1 MGSSF
6 EKVEPNNVLLAEN
19 DESSLLRETLGCGV
33 VDSGCITTVCGEIWY
48 NSYIETLSENDQ
60 RRIISKPSEHQ
71 FRFGVGKIFKS
82 KKEVTLPMYIDD
94 TQIRMKT
101 QVVEAKIPLLI
112 SRNSL
117 KKANASLNFEKD
129 TLDLLGKQI
138 SLQITTSGHYCIPLR
153 KGLSKKGSEDIF
165 FTSPLMN
172 LKPEEILP
180 TVKSLHKKFIHP
192 PADKL
197 KKLIKESGIDD
208 KDILSAVDKISKDCE
223 TCKIFKA
230 TPPRPSVSFPLASVF
245 NEVVALDLKFVDQ
258 EIILHMIDHATRFSQ
273 ACVITN
279 KKKQTIVQALLDNWI
294 AIFGPPGK
302 YLTDNGGEFV
312 NDEMVQLAE
321 KFNITLMTTAAE
333 SPWSNGLCERHN
345 AVLAELIIKG
355 KREYNISTKTALPW
369 AVSVKNTLTNV
380 YGFSPN
386 QLVFGR
392 NPNLPDTM
400 IDRPPAG
407 NDCVSYLKEVLT
419 SLHSARQGFVQQQS
433 SERLRR
439 ALARK
444 TRKIDQ
450 YINGDLVYYKRN
462 NSNEWHGPAKVL
474 GRDAQN
480 YLLKNGG
487 IYIRVHP
494 CRMQIADT
502 HHENSATNECMNE
515 PNANEPSEHNT
526 KANTHVENEKFYQSD
541 SDTEESNVQNVEQ
554 EEAHQCTEN
563 EVVRNDQIQQNT
575 DHKPSKIPMALRRLA
590 NYNKPPIPVS
600 TDDVLITLNDS
611 KLEEAKQEEINK
623 WKQLNVFQEVEDEGQ
638 NPRVSTKWVCTEKSK
653 GNETVVKARLVARGF
668 EETNPQIRKDSP
680 TCSKLSLRL
689 LLLIISTHK
698 WHAHTLDVKSAYLQG
713 ATIDRELYL
722 IPPKAF
728 GKNKLW
734 RLLKC
739 PYGLVDAS
747 RQWYISVLR
756 NLKALSG
763 KQLSLDPGV
772 FIWRSDSCL
781 MGIVAFHVD
790 DFLIG
795 GNETFHA
802 TVINRLKEMM
812 TMGNEESS
820 SMTFLGLHI
829 YEDNFAIYLHTNP
842 YSNSLEEVVLSAT
855 DKQNTTRQLNLEE
868 KAKLKHVSGQLNWI
882 ATQSRPDLAFENCT
896 VGNSSTNANVK
907 TIITTNK
914 AIRKAKSNDV
924 FLCFPKS
931 LNIKEAKIICFCDA
945 SFANLDG
952 GSSQGGHLIFIID
965 NKGTYCLVN
974 WQSHKLKRVVTSTLS
989 AECLAAVEAIDHCIH
1004 IRVCLTEI
1012 LGIKTEAM
1020 GIHVITDNKSLHE
1033 AAHTTTSVKNR
1044 RLQIELSA
1052 LRDVITKGEIT
1063 EFRWVNGT
1071 HQVANLLTKNGASSD
1086 KLLDILKNRRMIFDG
1101 RTCQFKEI

>member
-1 MGSSF
+1 M
-6 EKVEPNNVLLAEN
+6 
-19 DESSLLRETLGCGV
+19 
-33 VDSGCITTVCGEIWY
+33 
-48 NSYIETLSENDQ
+48 
-60 RRIISKPSEHQ
+60 
-71 FRFGVGKIFKS
+71 
-82 KKEVTLPMYIDD
+82 
-94 TQIRMKT
+94 
-101 QVVEAKIPLLI
+101 
-112 SRNSL
+112 
-117 KKANASLNFEKD
+117 
-129 TLDLLGKQI
+129 
-138 SLQITTSGHYCIPLR
+138 
-153 KGLSKKGSEDIF
+153 SKKGSEDIF
-165 FTSPLMN
+165 FTSPLKN
-172 LKPEEILP
+172 IKPEEILP

-192 PADKL
+192 PAEKL

-208 KDILSAVDKISKDCE
+208 KTIMSAVDQISNECS

-245 NEVVALDLKFVDQ
+245 NEVVALDLKFIDQ
-258 EIILHMIDHATRFSQ
+258 QIILHMIDHATRFSQ

-312 NDEMVQLAE
+312 NDEMIQLAE

-345 AVLAELIIKG
+345 AVLADLIVKA
-355 KREYNISTKTALPW
+355 KREYNISTKAALPW
-369 AVSVKNTLTNV
+369 AISVKNTLTNV

-392 NPNLPDTM
+392 NPNLPETM
-400 IDRPPAG
+400 INRLPAG

-444 TRKIDQ
+444 TRKIDH
-450 YINGDLVYYKRN
+450 YINGDLVYYKRD

-487 IYIRVHP
+487 IYVRVHP
-494 CRMQIADT
+494 CRMQMANTDL
-502 HHENSATNECMNE
+502 ENSATNECMNKS
-515 PNANEPSEHNT
+515 NANDQSELNAET
-526 KANTHVENEKFYQSD
+526 TSTHTEDDKFYQSN
-541 SDTEESNVQNVEQ
+541 SDTEESNIQNVE
-554 EEAHQCTEN
+554 EERPHQYTEN
-563 EVVRNDQIQQNT
+563 EVIENDQVENEVVENDQVQQKN
-575 DHKPSKIPMALRRLA
+575 DHKPSKIPMALKRLA

-600 TDDVLITLNDS
+600 TDDVLITLNGS

-623 WKQLNVFQEVEDEGQ
+623 WKTLNVFQEVEDVGQ
-638 NPRVSTKWVCTEKSK
+638 TPRVSTKWVCTEKSK

-668 EETNPQIRKDSP
+668 EETDPQIRKDSP
-680 TCSKLSLRL
+680 TCAKLSLRL

-713 ATIDRELYL
+713 ATIDRELFL

-734 RLLKC
+734 KLLKC

-829 YEDNFAIYLHTNP
+829 YEDKAAIYMHTNP

-855 DKQNTTRQLNLEE
+855 DKQDTNRQLNLEE

-896 VGNSSTNANVK
+896 IGNSSSNANVK
-907 TIITTNK
+907 TIITANK

-952 GSSQGGHLIFIID
+952 GSSQGGHLIFLSD
-965 NKGTYCLVN
+965 NEGIYCLVN

-1012 LGIKTEAM
+1012 FGIKTEAM

-1063 EFRWVNGT
+1063 EFRWVNGK

-1086 KLLDILKNRRMIFDG
+1086 KLLDILNNKRMIFDG
-1101 RTCQFKEI
+1101 GTCQFKEI